1 MHGMAPHRLQELL
14 RVGRTPA
21 VACTS
26 IQHGH
31 VLTEEVGLVG
41 QAQLDAC
48 GAARYDMR
56 YRGALNAG
64 GPCQVVLNMPSGGD
78 ALRV

>member
-1 MHGMAPHRLQELL
+1 MAGPSSGM
-14 RVGRTPA
+14 
-21 VACTS
+21 
-26 IQHGH
+26 QHGQ

-41 QAQLDAC
+41 QAQLDAY

-64 GPCQVVLNMPSGGD
+64 GPCQVVLKMPSGGD